1 MNANESPVRGPL
13 PDRPLLGLT
22 VGDPAGIGPEVCLMA
37 ARDPRAGVARLLAIG
52 SRVALERAR
61 AVVTDPP
68 ELRVVGSPAKA
79 RFEPGVLDVLVV
91 PSDQDVPVGELS
103 VAAGQIAY
111 EGVERAVSLAVAG
124 EIDGIV
130 TAPLNKEAIALAGH
144 PYPGHTEILADLTGT
159 RDFAMMLTAHRLR
172 VVHVT
177 THIGIGQ
184 VLERVTTDRVLTTI
198 RLAHRALL
206 DMGLEAPSV
215 GVAGL
220 NPHAGERGLFGD
232 EELTTILPAI
242 EQARAEGIDAT
253 GPWPADTLFGRAVH
267 GDFDVAI
274 AMFHDQGHIA
284 VKVLGFETGVNAT
297 IGLPIVRT
305 SVDHGTAFDIAGT
318 GTAGHDS
325 LVEAIQVGS
334 AMASARLQAGLRD
347 QGAAPATPSGT
358 ALEETA

>member
-1 MNANESPVRGPL
+1 MT
-13 PDRPLLGLT
+13 PLLGMT

-37 ARDPRAGVARLLAIG
+37 VQDPRVRVARLLAIG
-52 SRVALERAR
+52 SLRALEAAR
-61 AVVTDPP
+61 AVVADPP
-68 ELRVVGSPAKA
+68 ALRPVADAAEA
-79 RFEPGVLDVLVV
+79 RFEPGVLDVLAV
-91 PSDQDVPVGELS
+91 PSDREVPVAQLS
-103 VAAGQIAY
+103 AEAGQIAY
-111 EGVERAVSLAVAG
+111 EGVALAVELALRG
-124 EIDGIV
+124 DIDGIV

-159 RDFAMMLTAHRLR
+159 PDFAMMLTAHKLR

-177 THIGIGQ
+177 THVGIRQ
-184 VLERVTTDRVLTTI
+184 MLERVTTERVLTTV
-198 RLAHRALL
+198 RLAAAALR
-206 DMGLEAPSV
+206 DMGMAAPSV

-232 EELTTILPAI
+232 EEALVIVPAI

-253 GPWPADTLFGRAVH
+253 GPWPADTLFGRAVN
-267 GDFDVAI
+267 GDFDVAV

-318 GTAGHDS
+318 GKAGHDS
-325 LVEAIQVGS
+325 LVEAVQVG
-334 AMASARLQAGLRD
+334 ADMAAARLAARRAAGT
-347 QGAAPATPSGT
+347 GTPATAT
-358 ALEETA
+358 KEQA

>member
-1 MNANESPVRGPL
+1 MN
-13 PDRPLLGLT
+13 PLLGIT
-22 VGDPAGIGPEVCLMA
+22 VGDPAGIGPEVCLKA
-37 ARDPRAGVARLLAIG
+37 VQDPRCSVARLLAIG
-52 SRVALERAR
+52 SLQALERAR
-61 AVVTDPP
+61 AFVPDAPA
-68 ELRVVGSPAKA
+68 LRAVASPADA
-79 RFEPGVLDVLVV
+79 RFEPGVLDVVVV
-91 PSDQDVPVGELS
+91 PSDQPVPLGELS
-103 VAAGQIAY
+103 APAGQIAF
-111 EGVERAVSLAVAG
+111 EGIAQAVDLAVTDQ
-124 EIDGIV
+124 IDGIV

-159 RDFAMMLTAHRLR
+159 QDFAMMLTAHRLR

-177 THIGIGQ
+177 THIGMRQ
-184 VLERVTTDRVLTTI
+184 VLERVTTERVLTTI
-198 RLAHRALL
+198 RLAHRALV
-206 DMGLEAPSV
+206 DMGLTEPSV

-232 EELTTILPAI
+232 EEATTITPAI

-267 GDFDVAI
+267 GDFDVAV

-325 LVEAIQVGS
+325 LVEAVLVAARMADGRRQARTS
-334 AMASARLQAGLRD
+334 AM
-347 QGAAPATPSGT
+347 
-358 ALEETA
+358 EETS